1 MKKIL
6 LLLSFCILISDVK
19 ASHLMG
25 GEITWECIKSGANS
39 GSFVF
44 TLKVYRDCQGIALGT
59 TPSLTVH
66 NNSSLSTIPLNYVTA
81 TDISPACDTVNGVN
95 TQFSCGGTNIGQTG
109 NGNGAV
115 EEHVFISDTIRIF
128 GTPDINGWH
137 FTYSDCCRNGAIT
150 NIVNPSSLGFTLRA
164 VMYSY
169 TDSLGNIF
177 PNSGD
182 CYDSS
187 PKFYE
192 KPRTILEVGN
202 GYDPSSVSNG
212 FTYSHNAF
220 DQEQDSISY
229 EWGEPLD
236 QSYDF
241 LNPNSMAIPFYAPYS
256 YSNPINGINLNNV
269 TGRTSYPADMQ
280 GNYVTCTKVSSFKCG
295 QLVSEIYRELQIV
308 LIPPTCNLGDTTN
321 GNYGA
326 DTLCNVR
333 PSVQPPFYYPSSS
346 NPYQWDTLVHCGDTV
361 SFDFIANDNDF
372 YPNGD
377 QQDLLF
383 EVSGGQFYNYFDNI
397 PCQNPP
403 CATFTE
409 SLSGATPPFV
419 TPNGNGSGYFEWI
432 TSCNHIINSC
442 SGLRPSVYTFVI
454 RVTDDYCPAPAIENT
469 SQVISITVY
478 PPCDIKSNA
487 SSINADCSSNNG
499 SISISPSGGY
509 GPYTSY
515 YFDLNGAPVN
525 PDSLFAGTYLVNV
538 VDSTLCEVTD
548 TVVVDENNLSISSSF
563 NNPLCY
569 GDSTASASIT
579 VLGGYA
585 PYTYTW
591 FPSNIDSSFI
601 SNLTAGLYS
610 VQVTDANNCTVS
622 DTFLIN
628 QPLPITI
635 DDSLVNVSCF
645 GNSNGLISVS
655 VNGGVFPYS
664 YYWNTGDS
672 TSNIINISYGSY
684 QLTVT
689 DSNNCITV
697 ETITVN
703 QPNDLFAYFNL
714 NYVSCFGLSDGNID
728 ATVTGGTPP
737 FSFLWSTADTTEDLF
752 NIPSDMYI
760 LSLLDS
766 NNCFF
771 TDTIVVFEPD
781 QIVASLTI
789 NSGNLESLGSGGT
802 MPYTYEIYDPSG
814 NLFAS
819 TSNNMGVSFSI
830 NPVVLGTYTLVVT
843 DANGCID
850 SSQANVL
857 PSNITEI
864 QTINDLK
871 IYPNPSNDIFNIY
884 FNSMKKQNFD
894 ISIYN
899 ILGERIFNEYYSN
912 LIGEFKCSFNLYN
925 FDRSVYF
932 LEISSEQTMI
942 NKKLILK

>member
-150 NIVNPSSLGFTLRA
+150 NILNPSSLGFTLRA

-525 PDSLFAGTYLVNV
+525 PDSLFAGTYSVNI

-857 PSNITEI
+857 PSTITEI

-871 IYPNPSNDIFNIY
+871 IYPNPSNDIFNIN

-899 ILGERIFNEYYSN
+899 ILGERIFNEYHSN

>member
-6 LLLSFCILISDVK
+6 LLLSFCVLFSEVK

-25 GEITWECIKSGANS
+25 GEITWECISSGANS

-59 TPSLTVH
+59 PYLTVH
-66 NNSSLSTIPLNYVTA
+66 NNSLLSTISLNYVTA
-81 TDISPACDTVNGVN
+81 TDISPSCDTVNGVN
-95 TQFSCGGTNIGQTG
+95 TQFTCGGTNIGQTG

-128 GTPDINGWH
+128 GTPDVNGWH

-241 LNPNSMAIPFYAPYS
+241 LNPNSMAIPFYAPFS

-326 DTLCNVR
+326 DTLCNIR

-383 EVSGGQFYNYFDNI
+383 EVSGGQFYNYYDNI

-403 CATFTE
+403 CASFTE

-487 SSINADCSSNNG
+487 SSINADCPINNG

-509 GPYTSY
+509 GPYSSY

-548 TVVVDENNLSISSSF
+548 TVVVGENDLSISSSF

-601 SNLTAGLYS
+601 SNLTAGLYA
-610 VQVTDANNCTVS
+610 VQVTDVNNCTVS

-645 GNSNGLISVS
+645 GNSNGIISIT

-689 DSNNCITV
+689 DSNNCVTV
-697 ETITVN
+697 ENITVN

-714 NYVSCFGLSDGNID
+714 DYVSCFGLSDGNID

-737 FSFLWSTADTTEDLF
+737 FSFLWSTGDTSEDLF
-752 NIPSDMYI
+752 NIPSDMYV

-802 MPYTYEIYDPSG
+802 MPYTYDIYDPSG

-843 DANGCID
+843 DANGCVD
-850 SSQANVL
+850 SSQANLL
-857 PSNITEI
+857 PSTITEI
-864 QTINDLK
+864 QTINDFK
-871 IYPNPSNDIFNIY
+871 IYPNPSNNVFNIS
-884 FNSMKKQNFD
+884 FSSMKKQNFD
-894 ISIYN
+894 ISIFN
-899 ILGERIFNEYYSN
+899 VLGERIFNEYHHN
-912 LIGEFKCSFNLYN
+912 LIGEFTCSFNLNN
-925 FDRSVYF
+925 FERSIYF
-932 LEISSEQTMI
+932 LEISSDQTII

>member
-6 LLLSFCILISDVK
+6 LLLSFCVLFSEVK

-59 TPSLTVH
+59 TPSITVH
-66 NNSSLSTIPLNYVTA
+66 NNSSLSFIPLNYVTA

-95 TQFSCGGTNIGQTG
+95 MQFSCGGTNIGQTG

-128 GTPDINGWH
+128 GTPDVNGWH

-169 TDSLGNIF
+169 TDSLGNVF
-177 PNSGD
+177 PNGGN

-256 YSNPINGINLNNV
+256 FSNPINGINLNNV

-515 YFDLNGAPVN
+515 YFDLNGLPVN
-525 PDSLFAGTYLVNV
+525 ADSLFAGTYLVNV

-548 TVVVDENNLSISSSF
+548 TVVVGENNLSISSSF

-601 SNLTAGLYS
+601 SNLTAGLYA

-645 GNSNGLISVS
+645 GNSNGLISVT

-689 DSNNCITV
+689 DSNNCVTV

-752 NIPSDMYI
+752 NIPSDMYV

-850 SSQANVL
+850 SSQANLL
-857 PSNITEI
+857 PSTINDI

-871 IYPNPSNDIFNIY
+871 IYPNPSNDIFNIS
-884 FNSMKKQNFD
+884 FSCINKQNFD
-894 ISIYN
+894 ISIFN
-899 ILGERIFNEYYSN
+899 VLGERIFNEYHNN
-912 LIGEFKCSFNLYN
+912 LIGEFTCSFNLNN
-925 FDRSVYF
+925 FERSVYF
-932 LEISSEQTMI
+932 LEISSNQTII

>member
-1 MKKIL
+1 MKKTLIL
-6 LLLSFCILISDVK
+6 LCLCVLFTNAK

-25 GEITWECIKSGANS
+25 GEITWECIKSGLNS

-44 TLKVYRDCQGIALGT
+44 TLKVYRDCQGIPLST
-59 TPSLTVH
+59 NVSLTVH
-66 NNSSLSTIPLNYVTA
+66 NNPSISFIPLNYISA
-81 TDISPACDTVNGVN
+81 TDISPSCDTVNGVN
-95 TQFSCGGTNIGQTG
+95 TQFSCGGNNSQLG

-115 EEHVFISDTIRIF
+115 EEHIFISDTIRIL
-128 GTPDINGWH
+128 GTPDANGWH

-164 VMYSY
+164 VMYSF
-169 TDSLGNIF
+169 TDSLGNIL
-177 PNSGD
+177 PNSGN

-202 GYDPSSVSNG
+202 GYDNLSLSNG

-220 DQEQDSISY
+220 DREQDSISY
-229 EWGEPLD
+229 EWGEPLL
-236 QSYDF
+236 QTYDF
-241 LNPNSMAIPFYAPYS
+241 LNPNIMAVPFSAPFS
-256 YSNPINGINLNNV
+256 YLNPINGISLNNV

-308 LIPPTCNLGDTTN
+308 LIPPICNLGDTTN
-321 GNYGA
+321 GNFGA

-333 PSVQPPFYYPSSS
+333 PSVQPPFYYPFSST
-346 NPYQWDTLVHCGDTV
+346 PYQWDTIVHCGDTV
-361 SFDFIANDNDF
+361 SFDFIANDYDF

-397 PCQNPP
+397 SCQNPP

-409 SLSGATPPFV
+409 SVTGATPPFV

-442 SGLRPSVYTFVI
+442 SGLSPSLYTFVI

-469 SQVISITVY
+469 SQVISIIVY
-478 PPCDIKSNA
+478 PPCDIKANTTTV
-487 SSINADCSSNNG
+487 NADCFLNNG
-499 SISISPSGGY
+499 SINIAPSGGF

-515 YFDLNGAPVN
+515 YFDLNGNSVN
-525 PDSLFAGTYLVNV
+525 PDSLFAGTYLVNL
-538 VDSTLCEVTD
+538 VDSTLCEITD
-548 TVVVDENNLSISSSF
+548 TVVVNENYLSITSTF
-563 NNPLCY
+563 NSPLCY
-569 GDSTASASIT
+569 GDSSANASIS
-579 VLGGYA
+579 VLGGNM

-591 FPSNIDSSFI
+591 FPSNIDSSFL
-601 SNLTAGLYS
+601 SNLSAGLYS
-610 VQVTDANNCTVS
+610 VQVTDANNCVIT
-622 DTFLIN
+622 DTFLIT
-628 QPLPITI
+628 QPLPLSV

-645 GNSNGLISVS
+645 GNSNGLISVT

-672 TSNIINISYGSY
+672 TSNIINVTYGNY

-689 DSNNCITV
+689 DSNNCV
-697 ETITVN
+697 TIENILVN

-714 NYVSCFGLSDGNID
+714 NYVSCFGFSDGNID

-737 FSFLWSTADTTEDLF
+737 FSFLWSTTDTTEDLL
-752 NIPSDMYI
+752 NIPSDLYI
-760 LSLLDS
+760 FSLLDS

-781 QIVASLTI
+781 QIVASLTL

-802 MPYTYEIYDPSG
+802 MPYSYEIYDPSG

-830 NPVVLGTYTLVVT
+830 NPVVFGTYTLIVT
-843 DANGCID
+843 DANGCVD
-850 SSQANVL
+850 SSQVNVL
-857 PSNITEI
+857 SSFLNEI
-864 QTINDLK
+864 QTISDLK
-871 IYPNPSNDIFNIY
+871 IYPNPSDEIFNIN
-884 FNSMKKQNFD
+884 FNVIEKQNFE

-899 ILGERIFNEYYSN
+899 LLGERVFNQSHYDK
-912 LIGEFKCSFNLYN
+912 IGKFSCSFNLNN
-925 FDRSVYF
+925 FQKSIY
-932 LEISSEQTMI
+932 LLKINLEQTII
-942 NKKLILK
+942 NKKLILN

>member
-95 TQFSCGGTNIGQTG
+95 TQFSCGGSNIGGTG

-241 LNPNSMAIPFYAPYS
+241 LNPNSMAILFYAPYS

-409 SLSGATPPFV
+409 SSSGATPPFV

-525 PDSLFAGTYLVNV
+525 PDSLFAGTYLVNI

-843 DANGCID
+843 DANGCVD
-850 SSQANVL
+850 SSQANLL
-857 PSNITEI
+857 PSTITDI

-871 IYPNPSNDIFNIY
+871 IYPNPSNDIFNIS
-884 FNSMKKQNFD
+884 FSSIKKQNFD
-894 ISIYN
+894 ISIFN
-899 ILGERIFNEYYSN
+899 VLGERVFNEYHYN
-912 LIGEFKCSFNLYN
+912 LLGEFTCSFNLYN
-925 FDRSVYF
+925 FERSVYF
-932 LEISSEQTMI
+932 LEISSNQTII

>member
-1 MKKIL
+1 M
-6 LLLSFCILISDVK
+6 
-19 ASHLMG
+19 
-25 GEITWECIKSGANS
+25 
-39 GSFVF
+39 
-44 TLKVYRDCQGIALGT
+44 
-59 TPSLTVH
+59 
-66 NNSSLSTIPLNYVTA
+66 
-81 TDISPACDTVNGVN
+81 
-95 TQFSCGGTNIGQTG
+95 
-109 NGNGAV
+109 
-115 EEHVFISDTIRIF
+115 
-128 GTPDINGWH
+128 
-137 FTYSDCCRNGAIT
+137 
-150 NIVNPSSLGFTLRA
+150 
-164 VMYSY
+164 
-169 TDSLGNIF
+169 
-177 PNSGD
+177 
-182 CYDSS
+182 
-187 PKFYE
+187 
-192 KPRTILEVGN
+192 
-202 GYDPSSVSNG
+202 
-212 FTYSHNAF
+212 
-220 DQEQDSISY
+220 
-229 EWGEPLD
+229 
-236 QSYDF
+236 
-241 LNPNSMAIPFYAPYS
+241 
-256 YSNPINGINLNNV
+256 
-269 TGRTSYPADMQ
+269 
-280 GNYVTCTKVSSFKCG
+280 
-295 QLVSEIYRELQIV
+295 
-308 LIPPTCNLGDTTN
+308 
-321 GNYGA
+321 
-326 DTLCNVR
+326 
-333 PSVQPPFYYPSSS
+333 
-346 NPYQWDTLVHCGDTV
+346 
-361 SFDFIANDNDF
+361 
-372 YPNGD
+372 
-377 QQDLLF
+377 
-383 EVSGGQFYNYFDNI
+383 
-397 PCQNPP
+397 
-403 CATFTE
+403 
-409 SLSGATPPFV
+409 
-419 TPNGNGSGYFEWI
+419 
-432 TSCNHIINSC
+432 
-442 SGLRPSVYTFVI
+442 I

-525 PDSLFAGTYLVNV
+525 PDSLFAGTYLVNI

-857 PSNITEI
+857 PSTITEI

-871 IYPNPSNDIFNIY
+871 IYPNPSNDIFNIN
-884 FNSMKKQNFD
+884 FSSMKKQNFD

-899 ILGERIFNEYYSN
+899 ILGERIFNEYHSN

-925 FDRSVYF
+925 FERSVYF
-932 LEISSEQTMI
+932 LEISSNQIII

>member
-1 MKKIL
+1 MKK
-6 LLLSFCILISDVK
+6 LLLSVLVLFYLSHAQ

-25 GEITWECIKSGANS
+25 GEITWECINSGINS

-44 TLKVYRDCQGIALGT
+44 TMKVYRDCQGIALA

-81 TDISPACDTVNGVN
+81 TDISPACDTVSGVN
-95 TQFSCGGTNIGQTG
+95 TQFSCGGTNILGSG

-128 GTPDINGWH
+128 GTPDVNGWH
-137 FTYSDCCRNGAIT
+137 FTYSNCCRNGAIT

-169 TDSLGNIF
+169 TDSLGNVF
-177 PNSGD
+177 PNSGN

-241 LNPNSMAIPFYAPYS
+241 LNPNSMAIPFYAPFS
-256 YSNPINGINLNNV
+256 YTNPINGINLNNI
-269 TGRTSYPADMQ
+269 TGRTSYPADVQ

-308 LIPPTCNLGDTTN
+308 LIPPICNLGDTTN

-361 SFDFIANDNDF
+361 SFDFVANDNDF

-397 PCQNPP
+397 ACQNPP

-409 SLSGATPPFV
+409 FFSGATPPFV

-442 SGLRPSVYTFVI
+442 SALRPSVYTFVI

-487 SSINADCSSNNG
+487 NSVNADCLSNNG
-499 SISISPSGGY
+499 SISISPTGGY
-509 GPYTSY
+509 GPYTSF
-515 YFDLNGAPVN
+515 YFDLNGIPVN
-525 PDSLFAGTYLVNV
+525 PDSLFSGAYLVKV
-538 VDSTLCEVTD
+538 VDSTLCVVTD
-548 TVVVDENNLSISSSF
+548 TVIVGENNFSISSSF
-563 NNPLCY
+563 NNLLCY
-569 GDSTASASIT
+569 GDSTASASIS
-579 VLGGYA
+579 VFGGYA
-585 PYTYTW
+585 PYSYTW
-591 FPSNIDSSFI
+591 FPPNIDSSFI

-610 VQVTDANNCTVS
+610 VQVTDANNCIVS

-635 DDSLVNVSCF
+635 DDSLVNISCF
-645 GNSNGLISVS
+645 GNSNGLISVN
-655 VNGGVFPYS
+655 VNGGIFPYS

-672 TSNIINISYGSY
+672 TSNILNVSYGSY

-689 DSNNCITV
+689 DSNNCIV
-697 ETITVN
+697 IENITVN
-703 QPNDLFAYFNL
+703 QPNDLYAYFNL

-728 ATVTGGTPP
+728 ATVIGGTPP
-737 FSFLWSTADTTEDLF
+737 FSFLWSTGDTSEDLF

-760 LSLLDS
+760 LSLIDS

-771 TDTIVVFEPD
+771 TDTIIVFEPD
-781 QIVASLTI
+781 QIVASLTL
-789 NSGNLESLGSGGT
+789 NAGNLESIGFGGT
-802 MPYTYEIYDPSG
+802 MPYTYQIYDSSG

-850 SSQANVL
+850 SSAVVIL
-857 PSNITEI
+857 PSSLT
-864 QTINDLK
+864 DLNS
-871 IYPNPSNDIFNIY
+871 ISDIDLFPNPSRDIFNLT
-884 FNSMKKQNFD
+884 FNSIIKQEID

-899 ILGERIFNEYYSN
+899 IVGEKVYEKIIMDHFGDFKTSFDLKRFGKSIYLLKIKTNQ
-912 LIGEFKCSFNLYN
+912 LI
-925 FDRSVYF
+925 
-932 LEISSEQTMI
+932 I
-942 NKKLILK
+942 NKKLIVK

>member
-1 MKKIL
+1 MRKIL
-6 LLLSFCILISDVK
+6 LLLSFCMLFSEVK

-25 GEITWECIKSGANS
+25 GEITWECISSGANS

-59 TPSLTVH
+59 PYLTVH
-66 NNSSLSTIPLNYVTA
+66 NNSSLSTISLNYVTA
-81 TDISPACDTVNGVN
+81 TDISPSCDTVNGVN
-95 TQFSCGGTNIGQTG
+95 TQFTCGGTNIGQTG

-128 GTPDINGWH
+128 GTPDVNGWH

-241 LNPNSMAIPFYAPYS
+241 LNPNSMAIPFYAPFS

-326 DTLCNVR
+326 DTLCNIR

-383 EVSGGQFYNYFDNI
+383 EVSGGQFYNYYDNI

-403 CATFTE
+403 CASFTE

-487 SSINADCSSNNG
+487 SSINSDCPINNG
-499 SISISPSGGY
+499 S
-509 GPYTSY
+509 
-515 YFDLNGAPVN
+515 
-525 PDSLFAGTYLVNV
+525 
-538 VDSTLCEVTD
+538 STL
-548 TVVVDENNLSISSSF
+548 
-563 NNPLCY
+563 
-569 GDSTASASIT
+569 
-579 VLGGYA
+579 
-585 PYTYTW
+585 
-591 FPSNIDSSFI
+591 
-601 SNLTAGLYS
+601 
-610 VQVTDANNCTVS
+610 
-622 DTFLIN
+622 
-628 QPLPITI
+628 
-635 DDSLVNVSCF
+635 
-645 GNSNGLISVS
+645 
-655 VNGGVFPYS
+655 
-664 YYWNTGDS
+664 
-672 TSNIINISYGSY
+672 
-684 QLTVT
+684 
-689 DSNNCITV
+689 
-697 ETITVN
+697 
-703 QPNDLFAYFNL
+703 
-714 NYVSCFGLSDGNID
+714 
-728 ATVTGGTPP
+728 
-737 FSFLWSTADTTEDLF
+737 
-752 NIPSDMYI
+752 
-760 LSLLDS
+760 
-766 NNCFF
+766 
-771 TDTIVVFEPD
+771 
-781 QIVASLTI
+781 
-789 NSGNLESLGSGGT
+789 
-802 MPYTYEIYDPSG
+802 
-814 NLFAS
+814 
-819 TSNNMGVSFSI
+819 
-830 NPVVLGTYTLVVT
+830 
-843 DANGCID
+843 
-850 SSQANVL
+850 
-857 PSNITEI
+857 
-864 QTINDLK
+864 
-871 IYPNPSNDIFNIY
+871 
-884 FNSMKKQNFD
+884 
-894 ISIYN
+894 
-899 ILGERIFNEYYSN
+899 R
-912 LIGEFKCSFNLYN
+912 
-925 FDRSVYF
+925 
-932 LEISSEQTMI
+932 
-942 NKKLILK
+942 